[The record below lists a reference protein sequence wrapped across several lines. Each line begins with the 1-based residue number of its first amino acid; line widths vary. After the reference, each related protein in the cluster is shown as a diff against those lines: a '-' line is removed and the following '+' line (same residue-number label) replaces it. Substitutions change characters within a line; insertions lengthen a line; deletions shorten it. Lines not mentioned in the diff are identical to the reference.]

1 MSLKTFEQFI
11 AENLTSGMATYVK
24 PMGTMK
30 RHKLPNIIDDK
41 AFVEDIETCGHC
53 VTEYADDTSI
63 FTPTQSEF
71 NNDKVQS
78 IIKNKS
84 FDKPILVS
92 SDDYIVDGHH
102 RWKAACDSDIN
113 ISVKKID
120 MTYTEIFDFL
130 DSKPYVANKKINE
143 GK

>member
-1 MSLKTFEQFI
+1 MSIKSFEEFLD
-11 AENLTSGMATYVK
+11 ENFTSGMATYVK
-24 PMGTMK
+24 PIGLVK
-30 RHKLPNIIDDK
+30 RHKLPNIVDDD
-41 AFVEDIETCGHC
+41 AFVEDITSSGIS
-53 VTEYADDTSI
+53 VREYADTTTT

-71 NNDKVQS
+71 NDDKVNS
-78 IIKNKS
+78 IVKNKS

-102 RWKAACDSDIN
+102 RWKAACVSDVN

-120 MTYTEIFDFL
+120 MNYTELCDFL
-130 DSKPYVANKKINE
+130 DDKSYVANKKINE